1 MRVARP
7 DAQAASRYRPW
18 LERRPISRSL
28 EPATRAR
35 IDRTGVQRA
44 AVWVGEA
51 AWPRSCRT
59 DIRRGH
65 ASTGTRRGSEAV
77 IEATGTAPMRVVN
90 ISPLAVILIIFL
102 VALTPACAAD
112 NLSIQRLATCQD
124 SWLDWKKSD
133 SVQLKKFAESFQS
146 DFSRKEK
153 DPFFVPKSNQT
164 VAGLPVVQ
172 VFPESIGMAVG
183 FSVVVNADLDT
194 TKTSLAKK
202 IGKSFSKCEPP
213 SDNMRTCEMEIGEKK
228 TILLMA
234 EDNVKSKTTLF
245 GCYYFYAK

>member
-1 MRVARP
+1 M
-7 DAQAASRYRPW
+7 S
-18 LERRPISRSL
+18 
-28 EPATRAR
+28 
-35 IDRTGVQRA
+35 
-44 AVWVGEA
+44 
-51 AWPRSCRT
+51 
-59 DIRRGH
+59 
-65 ASTGTRRGSEAV
+65 
-77 IEATGTAPMRVVN
+77 VVN
-90 ISPLAVILIIFL
+90 ISPLVGILTIFL
-102 VALTPACAAD
+102 VVVTPAWAAD
-112 NLSIQRLATCQD
+112 NLSIERLATCQD

-133 SVQLKKFAESFQS
+133 PVQLKKFAESFQS

-183 FSVVVNADLDT
+183 FSVVVNANFDI

-213 SDNMRTCEMEIGEKK
+213 SDNMRTCELEIGEKK

-234 EDNVKSKTTLF
+234 EDDVKSKTTLL
-245 GCYYFYAK
+245 GCYYFLRWTPIVRQPEPFSKV